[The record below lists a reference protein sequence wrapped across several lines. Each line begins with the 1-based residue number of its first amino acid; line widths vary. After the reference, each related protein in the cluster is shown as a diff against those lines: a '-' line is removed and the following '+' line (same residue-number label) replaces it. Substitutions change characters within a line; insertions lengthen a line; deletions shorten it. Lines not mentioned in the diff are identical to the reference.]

1 MSSASLIAEFESKLE
16 TEQMLSL
23 KSRCLEQEKYIAS
36 GVLNLNTYET
46 TKSCKLVKLIN
57 IEMMTS

>member
-1 MSSASLIAEFESKLE
+1 MSSASLIAECESKLE

-23 KSRCLEQEKYIAS
+23 KSRCLEQEKYIVS
-36 GVLNLNTYET
+36 GVLNSNTYET
-46 TKSCKLVKLIN
+46 TKSCKLVKSIN